1 MIKNKKQLILNS
13 LKRLY
18 LIYTIIIN
26 QHEKLQDVWVLR
38 KNLLLY
44 IPIEWSFIY
53 VTCYRLECVWVRNV
67 YLLKNPC
74 YIKYVIHVLVK
85 PTHFAKWTDICKSV
99 IFFHEDSAFATY
111 EFSMRLYY
119 NFWKWVAITK
129 WHLCLHNKFQLTLL
143 LVWLQGWKIITW
155 WLFPGRHPLS
165 LN

>member
-26 QHEKLQDVWVLR
+26 QHEKLQDVLVLR

-44 IPIEWSFIY
+44 IPIEWS
-53 VTCYRLECVWVRNV
+53 LNV
-67 YLLKNPC
+67 FGWETYICWRNPC

-85 PTHFAKWTDICKSV
+85 PTHFAKWIDICKSV

-129 WHLCLHNKFQLTLL
+129 WHLCLYNKFQLTLL
-143 LVWLQGWKIITW
+143 PIWLQGWKIITW
-155 WLFPGRHPLS
+155 WLFPGRPPLS